1 MHNMFVFSDL
11 RPWWSIGQHFM
22 RFHVFPWRRRHIK
35 VRPQQNLSNVKD
47 WFKNLCFGFSYR
59 GTFAWIYAR
68 DWIVQMH
75 FLLFYSIKVNYCC
88 YSAYFVLFCFNKAL
102 THHLR
107 AMYILNCSF
116 DADWRQNKGLCGMPL
131 SHSALIKINCIPGK
145 SPLAVFSPD
154 AGS

>member
-1 MHNMFVFSDL
+1 MQDMFPCFRTCVRGDL
-11 RPWWSIGQHFM
+11 QDSTSRDLT
-22 RFHVFPWRRRHIK
+22 FPWRRRNIK
-35 VRPQQNLSNVKD
+35 VLRFYLFDSIA
-47 WFKNLCFGFSYR
+47 SYR

-68 DWIVQMH
+68 DWIVQMY

-102 THHLR
+102 TRHLR
-107 AMYILNCSF
+107 AMYILICSF

-131 SHSALIKINCIPGK
+131 SHSALIKINCVPGK

-154 AGS
+154 ASS

>member
-1 MHNMFVFSDL
+1 MPEVKCRTCFRVFALASVVIYRTALHEISRVSLEECFVKVL
-11 RPWWSIGQHFM
+11 RFYLFDSIA
-22 RFHVFPWRRRHIK
+22 
-35 VRPQQNLSNVKD
+35 
-47 WFKNLCFGFSYR
+47 SYR

-68 DWIVQMH
+68 DWIVQMY

-102 THHLR
+102 TRHLR
-107 AMYILNCSF
+107 AMYILICSF

-131 SHSALIKINCIPGK
+131 SHSALIKINCVPGK

-154 AGS
+154 ASS